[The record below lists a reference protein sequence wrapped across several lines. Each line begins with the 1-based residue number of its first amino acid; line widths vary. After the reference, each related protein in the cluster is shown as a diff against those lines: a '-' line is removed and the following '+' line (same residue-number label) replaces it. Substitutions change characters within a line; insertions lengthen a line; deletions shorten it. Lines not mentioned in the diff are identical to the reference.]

1 MKICAII
8 CEYNP
13 FHNGHLYQIEQARAL
28 SGADVLLCVMS
39 GNFVQRGEAAVA
51 SKYTR
56 AKHAVLAGADAVIE
70 LPVPFATSNAELF
83 AKGALHILSQIPE
96 VSTLCFGAENADK
109 QAFLQ
114 AASLLINEPADI
126 SAQIKALTAQ
136 GLSYAKARAQAWSG
150 RIKDDILLSPN
161 NILGLE
167 YTKAI
172 LSKKLPI
179 DILPIPRVGSGY
191 KQSALCGEFSSAT
204 AIREALKTSEDITS
218 AVPPFVMQDLSLFT
232 SVDERLELI
241 EKQALLSRSTVE
253 IASVC
258 DCTEGLEN
266 ALKRAAQSPQN
277 LVSSLTSARY
287 TSSRIRRIALQN
299 ALGISHKEILEFL
312 QSPLYIQPLAL
323 RKERKDVLSVLGN
336 ANAPLVLRAHDENG
350 LSPTAKTCLEKQRT
364 ADTLYALLRGE
375 PLPKKDVFI

>member
-1 MKICAII
+1 MKICTII

-13 FHNGHLYQIEQARAL
+13 FHNGHLYQIQQAKAL
-28 SGADVLLCVMS
+28 SNADLLLCVMS
-39 GNFVQRGEAAVA
+39 GNFVQRGEAAIA
-51 SKYTR
+51 NKYTR
-56 AKHAVLAGADAVIE
+56 AKHAVLAGADGVIE

-83 AKGALHILSQIPE
+83 AKGALHILSQIPQI
-96 VSTLCFGAENADK
+96 STLCFGAETADK
-109 QAFLQ
+109 HAFLQ

-126 SAQIKALTAQ
+126 STQLKALTAQ

-150 RIKDDILLSPN
+150 RIPNDILLSPN

-172 LSKKLPI
+172 LSANLPI

-191 KQSALCGEFSSAT
+191 KQSALCGEYSSAT
-204 AIREALKTSEDITS
+204 AIREALNASEDITS

-241 EKQALLSRSTVE
+241 EKQALLSRSTAE

-266 ALKRAAQSPQN
+266 ALKRAAQSPQS

-299 ALGISHKEILEFL
+299 ALGITHNEILEFL
-312 QSPLYIQPLAL
+312 QAPLYIQPLAL

-336 ANAPLVLRAHDENG
+336 ANAPIVLRAHDEDA
-350 LSPTAKTCLEKQRT
+350 LSSTAKTCLEKQRT